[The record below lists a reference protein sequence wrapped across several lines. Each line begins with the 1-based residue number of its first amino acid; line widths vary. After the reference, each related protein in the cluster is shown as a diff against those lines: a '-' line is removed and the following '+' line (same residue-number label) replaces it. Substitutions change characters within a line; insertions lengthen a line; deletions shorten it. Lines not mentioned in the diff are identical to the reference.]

1 MVSLS
6 NHLGPFDKLR
16 VSGFFGSL
24 LGVIH
29 PLTRL
34 GFWGRRSAPAA
45 GTMGSLADITSGAG
59 PMLTEAQRRSL
70 NDKGVD
76 WGRLD
81 YVEAADVLDALDR
94 GNALVVD
101 TRKPEKYELGHFPGA
116 VHRQSDDP
124 LLLALPREWAIYTYC
139 T

>member
-1 MVSLS
+1 
-6 NHLGPFDKLR
+6 
-16 VSGFFGSL
+16 
-24 LGVIH
+24 
-29 PLTRL
+29 
-34 GFWGRRSAPAA
+34 
-45 GTMGSLADITSGAG
+45 MGSLADITSGAG
-59 PMLTEAQRRSL
+59 PMLTEAQQRSL

-76 WGRLD
+76 WARLD